1 MKLRRRG
8 EELRQQF
15 GNDFQVLYDTYRAEI
30 QRVND
35 QMRSYRELPKYGM
48 CVVKE
53 TQNGRSCPNSL

>member
-35 QMRSYRELPKYGM
+35 QMRARE
-48 CVVKE
+48 
-53 TQNGRSCPNSL
+53 NCPN